1 MWMSKDTLRRSN
13 TCPDTWHGICTTG
26 TLLTTTTLQTNGGI
40 PAKSEGIGL
49 ILVDSQA
56 WYYWQTGLTAYW
68 DHIQAFVNGGING
81 GVQPYGGT
89 SGGFGDGGWSGQM
102 EGRMYNYVLQTSRL
116 DNSPPAP
123 ITNLQ
128 ARKTGSTV
136 RIQWTTPADAIR
148 FHVVWS
154 DRTISEPQ
162 STSTSVRNWWAANT
176 VGTALVGI
184 SNTVQSLQFDV
195 GSASTVYVAIFSF
208 DASNNMS
215 CMSSSV
221 LASAGA

>member
-1 MWMSKDTLRRSN
+1 
-13 TCPDTWHGICTTG
+13 
-26 TLLTTTTLQTNGGI
+26 
-40 PAKSEGIGL
+40 
-49 ILVDSQA
+49 
-56 WYYWQTGLTAYW
+56 
-68 DHIQAFVNGGING
+68 
-81 GVQPYGGT
+81 
-89 SGGFGDGGWSGQM
+89 
-102 EGRMYNYVLQTSRL
+102 MYNYVLQSSRL

-128 ARKTGSTV
+128 ASKTGSSV

-162 STSTSVRNWWAANT
+162 STSTNVRNWWAANT

-195 GSASTVYVAIFSF
+195 GSAPTVYVAMFSF

-215 CMSSSV
+215 RMSSSV
-221 LASAGA
+221 LATAVA